1 MRKRLL
7 VPVLLVIAVT
17 AAACGGGSDEPS
29 TNSATNSATSPGDG
43 VVIGVKGLKF
53 EPEDV
58 KVKVGETV
66 RWSWDENLAHNVEP
80 KDAAD
85 KFGTEKKNLQKA
97 DISHVFEEPGTYEFE
112 CTLHTGMEGTVEV
125 EE

>member
-7 VPVLLVIAVT
+7 VPVLTAIALT
-17 AAACGGGSDEPS
+17 AGACGGGSDDS
-29 TNSATNSATSPGDG
+29 SSNSGTNSATAPGDG

-53 EPEDV
+53 DPEEV
-58 KVKVGETV
+58 TVKVGETV

-80 KDAAD
+80 KEAAD

-97 DISHVFEEPGTYEFE
+97 DISHAFEEPGTYEFE
-112 CTLHTGMEGTVEV
+112 CTLHTGMEGQVEV